1 MPDFFCSRFG
11 NSGIPGLWLF
21 HTGNRY
27 SFDNIVP
34 ASIKGPVSTP
44 PTVGYDSHM
53 VILLFA

>member
-1 MPDFFCSRFG
+1 MSDFFCSRFG

-34 ASIKGPVSTP
+34 AAIKGPVSTP